1 MGLFGAKNRRTRE
14 LAHEVLRPLRQETK
28 HLTET
33 SRVNFEAEIRRQI
46 DKGNEQRVYDSQK
59 GWKHGE

>member
-14 LAHEVLRPLRQETK
+14 LAHEVLRPLN
-28 HLTET
+28 LDT
-33 SRVNFEAEIRRQI
+33 SKLKEGSRINFEAEIRRQV
-46 DKGNEQRVYDSQK
+46 DNGNDQRVYDSQK